1 MRKIVMILVFKFIE
15 ISVNILNELEKKL
28 YINLF

>member
-28 YINLF
+28 YINKF